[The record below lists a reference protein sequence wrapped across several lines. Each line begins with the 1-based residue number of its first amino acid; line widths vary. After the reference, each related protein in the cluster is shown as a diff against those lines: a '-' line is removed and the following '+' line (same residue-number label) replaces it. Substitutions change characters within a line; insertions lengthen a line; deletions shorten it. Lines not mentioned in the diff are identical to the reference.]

1 MVNEP
6 DYAELYRMYAQQ
18 KPSRRGRPPKV
29 DSSTEQ
35 IYERAIQICG
45 DRVLPFELLVELLV
59 KEGFNRLEVRK
70 ALLKRSSPIIVYIGS
85 DDHLYA
91 KVAKPKTF

>member
-1 MVNEP
+1 MNEP

-18 KPSRRGRPPKV
+18 KPSRRGRPKV
-29 DSSTEQ
+29 DSSAEQ
-35 IYERAIQICG
+35 MYEHAIQICG

-70 ALLKRSSPIIVYIGS
+70 TLLKRSSPIIVYIGS